1 MDRRPF
7 AASFRNARTLKTL
20 ERKKKV
26 YPRDRGFRSW
36 NLVSSISLDPRL
48 SKEVSLVSSRTT
60 FPPSIVCPENRRYRV
75 TKIKKESDPK
85 GSWKGERKVY
95 TRTRNGPRAILRR
108 VKFDERV
115 KKVFTLPNSSIATQ
129 TAFQDFHGFGD
140 DNKAGRR
147 KIIIRAHRSQRS
159 RWIRAN
165 RFLLPPSVTFCRSY
179 STDFPIRGNAVAR
192 ESLSMAKQ

>member
-20 ERKKKV
+20 SRKKKV

-95 TRTRNGPRAILRR
+95 TNEKWAPSHFA
-108 VKFDERV
+108 
-115 KKVFTLPNSSIATQ
+115 S
-129 TAFQDFHGFGD
+129 
-140 DNKAGRR
+140 R
-147 KIIIRAHRSQRS
+147 KIRREGEEGVYSPEFLDRYP
-159 RWIRAN
+159 N
-165 RFLLPPSVTFCRSY
+165 GFPRFPRF
-179 STDFPIRGNAVAR
+179 RGR
-192 ESLSMAKQ
+192 